1 MDAKFGFFRR
11 SIWSQKRYKCR
22 NNNECKLFKEQRNS
36 CRFCRLNKCLAVGMN
51 PRAIQSERVLPP
63 SQTENNE
70 IRIVSSCISTKRAI
84 ISCVQSSRSI
94 ETQTEINFKIDLSAN
109 RIATATDAA
118 NDWNRCFVL
127 FIDFL
132 KALPEIDKFPIED
145 QIIITKARFP
155 AFHWALCALW
165 TLKTGIDKGICYCNG
180 SYFPREPSLQCILVE
195 SKCVEK
201 MFTVLVEPLSKLQ
214 LNEIEIS
221 LFYII
226 VIISSTIPDL
236 SEKSKQKF
244 SLLKQH
250 YFSLLYNNIFCKII
264 SNESS
269 TTTTNEASIQASV
282 RAGHILIL
290 CSAITEMT
298 HISSDNIQANNALQ
312 LLSMETWKI
321 YQRIV

>member
-1 MDAKFGFFRR
+1 MAFGKHYGVNACNGCKGFFRR

-70 IRIVSSCISTKRAI
+70 IRIVSSC

-180 SYFPREPSLQCILVE
+180 C
-195 SKCVEK
+195 
-201 MFTVLVEPLSKLQ
+201 
-214 LNEIEIS
+214 
-221 LFYII
+221 
-226 VIISSTIPDL
+226 
-236 SEKSKQKF
+236 
-244 SLLKQH
+244 
-250 YFSLLYNNIFCKII
+250 
-264 SNESS
+264 
-269 TTTTNEASIQASV
+269 
-282 RAGHILIL
+282 
-290 CSAITEMT
+290 
-298 HISSDNIQANNALQ
+298 
-312 LLSMETWKI
+312 
-321 YQRIV
+321 